1 MAKSGETT
9 EEATMKQT
17 RKGTRLKL
25 SLEFKNL
32 DPSTVNSTINSRDD
46 RYGEALKNLV
56 LEGYLSIRLEMVVW
70 IDFDGTMVTGNLTSQ
85 LEQEFIFTPIG
96 CGIAVNGA
104 LLLGRKEPGYEPSD
118 IAKRTVEILTA
129 SNSRI
134 KIHEPEM
141 QKEFLKYC
149 LSCLEKCQIIIH
161 TLSKYP
167 AAVTATLRILELDEE
182 QIKKIVIIS
191 GMEDKG
197 VEGNTGHIWIGESVE
212 GKTGHIWIGE
222 RLCPT
227 KNKGKNIFVD
237 DDANNIEAAEKQG
250 FQIVKAGKG
259 RNWVPE
265 ALDKVKATGQT
276 IDLPNDTL
284 STEDKE
290 GLDAGLSELPCKKFK
305 DSDEMSMEQSG
316 SSINQTAAEDRIE
329 PSSSLLTGMADNLI
343 NADYSPDC
351 ESSIIGDYIEG
362 S

>member
-1 MAKSGETT
+1 MAKFGETQ

-25 SLEFKNL
+25 SLGFKTL

-46 RYGEALKNLV
+46 RYGEALKKLV
-56 LEGYLSIRLEMVVW
+56 LKGDLSIRLKMVVW
-70 IDFDGTMVTGNLTSQ
+70 LDFDGTMVTGNLTRK

-104 LLLGRKEPGYEPSD
+104 LLLGLKQPGYEPSD
-118 IAKRTVEILTA
+118 IAKRTVEILA
-129 SNSRI
+129 DSNSRI

-141 QKEFLKYC
+141 QKEFFKYC
-149 LSCLEKCQIIIH
+149 LSRLEKCQIIIH
-161 TLSKYP
+161 TLSQYP
-167 AAVTATLRILELDEE
+167 AAVTATLRILELNEE

-197 VEGNTGHIWIGESVE
+197 VE

-250 FQIVKAGKG
+250 FQTVTAGKG

-343 NADYSPDC
+343 NSDYSPDC